1 MQIQVNERSSHIFE
15 PGGFPELF
23 YAGNIS
29 NEPEWSFGPHSH
41 DDLSEIIYISDGE
54 GEYIIDGQ
62 YYKASKGD
70 LLIYNKNVIHEEKSN
85 PKNPIK
91 TYFCGLG
98 NLHINGLPTGFII
111 PGNRIPVIHTDQYS
125 YKVENYIS
133 NIFEECKSQVVGY
146 DIVCQNLLV
155 SLIILIYRMINIREE
170 SPNEKSAGSV
180 GMKIKGYLDE
190 NYTRDISLRDIAGTL
205 YISQDYISHI
215 FKSEIGKSPIR
226 YLITRRIGEAKKLL
240 LTTDKTIHEIAASVG
255 YDNPNYFM
263 ILFKKVTGTSPGV
276 FRKNNRG

>member
-23 YAGNIS
+23 YAGSIRD
-29 NEPEWSFGPHSH
+29 EPEWSFGPHSH

-85 PKNPIK
+85 PENPIR

-98 NLHINGLPTGFII
+98 NLHINSLPAGFII
-111 PGNRIPVIHTDQYS
+111 PGNRSPVIHTEQYS
-125 YKVENYIS
+125 YKIENYIS

-155 SLIILIYRMINIREE
+155 SLIVLIYRMINIREE
-170 SPNEKSAGSV
+170 SPNEKSTGSV

-240 LTTDKTIHEIAASVG
+240 LTTDKTIHEIAAAVG